1 MRLIRRVW
9 PILFFFPVI
18 LFVPS
23 LAQQSVPDVVHPE
36 TPSTTDAEPEENP
49 QANELQLPKWLEKA
63 RLSYDDAQK
72 SREAGDERRAEKMTR
87 LTFKYLSQAPKD
99 ASLFEAQDNLDAL
112 FQTLESQFG
121 TTQPEQEPEAAK
133 GLDVSAQ
140 ELENAPTVATPPRA
154 DKKKY
159 TVPIDPDDPIV
170 KKYIA
175 VYTGQRRGDIQR
187 AIDRMGRYQEMV
199 FKILKDANLPREL
212 AYLPIVESE
221 YLNTNTSRAGAVG
234 LWQFMPDTA
243 RGFGLKV
250 NYWIDERRDPVKATK
265 AAAAYLKQ
273 LNQWFDD
280 WHLALAAYNR
290 GEYGVQRDMQF
301 SRSPDF
307 TKLAQRRAIPNETEQ
322 YVPQFAACVLIADNA
337 SSYGFQTVNAKAPEM
352 DEVVLG
358 KPIDLKVA
366 ADCAGT
372 TEETLREL
380 NPTLRVWCTPKND
393 PAYALK
399 IPAGTKERFMA
410 ELAKVKDWTPG
421 TGIVKYKV
429 KRGDSLS
436 VIARKFKTTA
446 GAIQKDNK
454 IKNSRYIHPGQTL
467 LIRPGR

>member
-1 MRLIRRVW
+1 MRLRGRTW
-9 PILFFFPVI
+9 PIFLFIPII
-18 LFVPS
+18 LSIPS
-23 LAQQSVPDVVHPE
+23 SAQQSEPAAINADAPSMGEAEAAPPE
-36 TPSTTDAEPEENP
+36 IER
-49 QANELQLPKWLEKA
+49 QLPKWLEKA
-63 RLSYDDAQK
+63 RISYDEAQK
-72 SREAGDERRAEKMTR
+72 AREEGDEKLAEKLTRAALRHLSRAPREAS
-87 LTFKYLSQAPKD
+87 F
-99 ASLFEAQDNLDAL
+99 FETQDNLGAL
-112 FQTLESQFG
+112 FESLEAQFAASQA
-121 TTQPEQEPEAAK
+121 EQEPEGST
-133 GLDVSAQ
+133 GLDVSQQ
-140 ELENAPTVATPPRA
+140 ELENAPAVATPPRA
-154 DKKKY
+154 DKKTY

-175 VYTGQRRGDIQR
+175 VYTGHRRGDIQR
-187 AIDRMGRYQEMV
+187 AIDRMGRYREMV
-199 FKILKDANLPREL
+199 LKTLKEAGLPREL
-212 AYLPIVESE
+212 VYLPIVESE

-307 TKLAQRRAIPNETEQ
+307 SKLAQRRALPNETEQ
-322 YVPQFAACVLIADNA
+322 YVPQFAACVIIADNA
-337 SSYGFQTVNAKAPEM
+337 SSYGFQIVNAKALEM

-393 PAYALK
+393 PEFALK
-399 IPAGTKERFMA
+399 IPAGTKDRFMA

-421 TGIVKYKV
+421 TGLVKYKV
-429 KRGDSLS
+429 KRGDNLS
-436 VIARKFKTTA
+436 TIAQKFRTTVS
-446 GAIQKDNK
+446 AIQKDNK

-467 LIRPGR
+467 QIRSGR